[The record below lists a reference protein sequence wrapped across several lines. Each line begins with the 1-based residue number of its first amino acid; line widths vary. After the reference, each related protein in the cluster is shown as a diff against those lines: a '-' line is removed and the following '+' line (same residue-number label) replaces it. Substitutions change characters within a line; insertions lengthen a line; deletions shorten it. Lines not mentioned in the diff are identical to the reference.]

1 MIINSVSNTY
11 PTPRALST
19 GSANQANAS
28 NNVSPS
34 SSSVSNDNKT
44 GTMDFTN
51 MTPYEYAN
59 ITKTGQL
66 GDLSPRHFFIV
77 LPDKAHSGASP
88 DQIAAQQSATNNTTR
103 FNYIGNLE
111 SLIASN
117 QRAGFDTTEMKN
129 LLSRIEELQGRSFPA
144 TTIDTHA

>member
-11 PTPRALST
+11 SSPKTWPIN
-19 GSANQANAS
+19 SANQASVLSNVQPSSAPIS
-28 NNVSPS
+28 NNTS
-34 SSSVSNDNKT
+34 

-66 GDLSPRHFFIV
+66 GELSSRHFFIV
-77 LPDKAHSGASP
+77 LPDKAHSGASI

-111 SLIASN
+111 SIIASN

-129 LLSRIEELQGRSFPA
+129 LLSRIQALQGQNFPA